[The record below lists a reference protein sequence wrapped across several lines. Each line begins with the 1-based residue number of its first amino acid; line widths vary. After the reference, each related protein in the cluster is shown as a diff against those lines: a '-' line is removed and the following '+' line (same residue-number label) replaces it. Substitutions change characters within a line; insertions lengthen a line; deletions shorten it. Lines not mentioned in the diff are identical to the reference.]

1 MNAALFVTAYP
12 GLEPAL
18 VATTPDLSV
27 LVLDQR
33 AALTGPKSGDG
44 LHAGR
49 TGRFDPV
56 EDAKAPAVHTGHGGI
71 EHKGRWGEVVAW
83 VKAWD
88 SK

>member
-12 GLEPAL
+12 GLEPAF
-18 VATTPDLSV
+18 AASTPDLSV

-33 AALTGPKSGDG
+33 ASLSPKSGDS
-44 LHAGR
+44 LDAGR

-56 EDAKAPAVHTGHGGI
+56 EDAKAAAVHTGHGGI
-71 EHKGRWGEVVAW
+71 EHKGRWGEAVAW